1 MRWCLPWMA
10 AIALLLLP
18 SLAQAQENDG
28 TNGASPPTRPVV
40 LANRW
45 EGDWSVLADPC
56 VPREP
61 FDSLKYIPLSP
72 YNPKT
77 YPSLGADFRERF
89 EGNDGES
96 FGIGPQSNNDYLISP
111 SSRHSAA

>member
-1 MRWCLPWMA
+1 MA

-77 YPSLGADFRERF
+77 YPSLAPTS
-89 EGNDGES
+89 ES
-96 FGIGPQSNNDYLISP
+96 A
-111 SSRHSAA
+111 SRAMTGKALGSVPRAITII